1 MALRERML
9 VTAPSRRQWA
19 MVAALATALVVVAV
33 LVVEGALTG
42 VDQFSVDHLMPW
54 LDPSEKRH
62 NSSAG
67 YWRPFSLHIS
77 LGNKLLDSLTYPC
90 SLLISGLVVLV
101 VGHVLWRRGHRVA
114 AFLPIAAWVIGNG
127 VEWIGKHTLVRPALY
142 GTAGG
147 VRIHVGSFDD
157 SFPSG
162 HMIRGLIVAYAV
174 VLLWRRVWPWA
185 ALWAVLVGPALV
197 LVSAHTVTDVV
208 GGALI
213 GLILI
218 VLMEAAARPERLERA
233 RFW

>member
-1 MALRERML
+1 ML
-9 VTAPSRRQWA
+9 AMAPSRRQWA
-19 MVAALATALVVVAV
+19 ILAALVVALVILAV
-33 LVVEGALTG
+33 LVVAGPLTG
-42 VDQFSVDHLMPW
+42 ADQFSVDHLMPW

-67 YWRPFSLHIS
+67 YWRPFSLHVS

-90 SLLISGLVVLV
+90 SLLISGLVVLFA
-101 VGHVLWRRGHRVA
+101 GHMLWRRGYRVA

-142 GTAGG
+142 GTAEG

-162 HMIRGLIVAYAV
+162 HMIRGLLVAYAV
-174 VLLWRRVWPWA
+174 VLLWRPAWPWL
-185 ALWAVLVGPALV
+185 ALWAVLVGPTLV
-197 LVSAHTVTDVV
+197 LESAHTLTDVV

-213 GLILI
+213 GLILV
-218 VLMEAAARPERLERA
+218 VLMEAAARPELVRRSRLSRA
-233 RFW
+233 S